1 MESDSSG
8 RFPMLFELP
17 VKGCEY
23 QRVTQDNLE
32 TRNKF
37 FELKIWLPQHTL
49 CGTHGH
55 VNIMKLISSSVE

>member
-17 VKGCEY
+17 VEGCEY

-49 CGTHGH
+49 C
-55 VNIMKLISSSVE
+55 EYYEADF